1 MRAKIC
7 QSCIGRSKAG
17 HDQVEA
23 EMENARGRILEG
35 IDILTRSDIARN
47 AFHFMN
53 LAIAMAA
60 RRRNAGATG
69 DPAAQRAPE
78 WRPFQLRSRK
88 GRQPCRA
95 DNHHRARPTFGF
107 RERPGS
113 YLVNVG

>member
-69 DPAAQRAPE
+69 DPSNCGLVKAGNRAARITITERDQRLDFANDPAAI
-78 WRPFQLRSRK
+78 W
-88 GRQPCRA
+88 
-95 DNHHRARPTFGF
+95 
-107 RERPGS
+107 
-113 YLVNVG
+113 